1 MMPDDK
7 HSLLF
12 SIRSN
17 LSRIFQSFNSFII
30 TTIIVF
36 VKSPVSG
43 RSKVVLFYFSSLL
56 LIIFKLNAV
65 HLLSVG
71 LFLSLYYTIYVIINW
86 TRGLFLWY
94 HFFSLSHH
102 ALSLFLIEHH
112 LLSSRSQMNILL

>member
-1 MMPDDK
+1 MVPDDK

-86 TRGLFLWY
+86 TRGLFLGY

-102 ALSLFLIEHH
+102 ALSLSLIEHH